1 MGMLDQLCPCGM
13 PLWEEDEHC
22 MECGQ
27 AVDRPPNCPECG
39 ERLQDPDA
47 CEICRW
53 ESL

>member
-1 MGMLDQLCPCGM
+1 
-13 PLWEEDEHC
+13 

-27 AVDRPPNCPECG
+27 AVEHPPGCPECG

>member
-1 MGMLDQLCPCGM
+1 M

-27 AVDRPPNCPECG
+27 AVEHPPGCPECG

-53 ESL
+53 ESQ